1 MPFVKGQSG
10 NPGGRPKEVADVRA
24 LARQSGKDA
33 IATLKAIMDD
43 VQALPAVRIAA
54 SVALLD
60 RGYGRPEQS
69 FTGALNVTYSISDQ
83 PMSAEEWARPFS
95 EPVRFRP
102 RRPRKGR
109 GQAGKLWIG

>member
-43 VQALPAVRIAA
+43 VQAPPAARIAA

-60 RGYGRPEQS
+60 RGYGRPEQR
-69 FTGALNVTYSISDQ
+69 FEGALNVVYQISDR
-83 PMSAEEWARPFS
+83 PLSPEEW
-95 EPVRFRP
+95 VRQYASP
-102 RRPRKGR
+102 SPES
-109 GQAGKLWIG
+109 QH